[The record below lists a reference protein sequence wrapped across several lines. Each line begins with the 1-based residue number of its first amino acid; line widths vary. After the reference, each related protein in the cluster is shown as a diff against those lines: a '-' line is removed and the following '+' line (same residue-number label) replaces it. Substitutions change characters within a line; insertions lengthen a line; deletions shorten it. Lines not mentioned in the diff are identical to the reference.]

1 MAITFTAS
9 TPSCQVI
16 KALSMISERERITMN
31 YLHGSLISF
40 VTPLL
45 FDACTDL
52 SRPKRLVII
61 VCSFSHVLPQFIHVV
76 LCFFLCVCICISMF
90 LYFLFIGI
98 IPHLLFEVSCMY
110 VCYLLFPINNN
121 KILTLK
127 ARKSLNFHTTP
138 FFEAPVLGG
147 TT

>member
-1 MAITFTAS
+1 MAITAS

-16 KALSMISERERITMN
+16 KALYMISERECIIMN

-61 VCSFSHVLPQFIHVV
+61 GSSFPHVLPQFIHVV
-76 LCFFLCVCICISMF
+76 LYFLLCVCICISMF
-90 LYFLFIGI
+90 LFFLFIVI
-98 IPHLLFEVSCMY
+98 THLLFEVSCMY
-110 VCYLLFPINNN
+110 VCYLLFPINNSN
-121 KILTLK
+121 NNNVNILRPILLSDL
-127 ARKSLNFHTTP
+127 AGY
-138 FFEAPVLGG
+138 PVFR
-147 TT
+147 TVFT